1 MAKRKSWFVWVK
13 RLFTS
18 EPKDNK
24 KANKWGWSFG
34 RIKQR
39 QYPTITAPNIT
50 LIEASAEQR
59 KHALTVAIAT
69 AAAAEAAV
77 AAAHAAA
84 EVVKL
89 TGASRSHSYL
99 SKGDRSLAAIKIQ
112 SAYRA
117 HLARKALRA
126 LKGVIRLQAIIRGQ
140 AVRRQVS
147 NTIQNFHSSARN
159 QVEILERSSHTA
171 EHTKQNPKQ
180 KKKLEDKELKS
191 ECDSQRTWD
200 CSLLSR
206 EDIEAILYRKQEA
219 MVKRERMKQYSSSQ
233 RERKNPQMVE
243 ESMQNMKFGRESCR
257 TLGEWLHKETCDLNM
272 MYKPITLPSNLMTAK
287 QEWQEGLSPH
297 ISIPRK
303 SFSLVKRSS
312 NGDENSMSNSPVF
325 PTYMAVTESSKAKM
339 RSVST
344 PKQRTG
350 ILDIC
355 SNHNE
360 GISFYSSCYGES
372 SSTNENHASYQQRC

>member
-1 MAKRKSWFVWVK
+1 
-13 RLFTS
+13 
-18 EPKDNK
+18 
-24 KANKWGWSFG
+24 
-34 RIKQR
+34 
-39 QYPTITAPNIT
+39 
-50 LIEASAEQR
+50 
-59 KHALTVAIAT
+59 
-69 AAAAEAAV
+69 
-77 AAAHAAA
+77 
-84 EVVKL
+84 
-89 TGASRSHSYL
+89 
-99 SKGDRSLAAIKIQ
+99 
-112 SAYRA
+112 
-117 HLARKALRA
+117 
-126 LKGVIRLQAIIRGQ
+126 
-140 AVRRQVS
+140 
-147 NTIQNFHSSARN
+147 
-159 QVEILERSSHTA
+159 
-171 EHTKQNPKQ
+171 
-180 KKKLEDKELKS
+180 
-191 ECDSQRTWD
+191 
-200 CSLLSR
+200 
-206 EDIEAILYRKQEA
+206 
-219 MVKRERMKQYSSSQ
+219 
-233 RERKNPQMVE
+233 MVE